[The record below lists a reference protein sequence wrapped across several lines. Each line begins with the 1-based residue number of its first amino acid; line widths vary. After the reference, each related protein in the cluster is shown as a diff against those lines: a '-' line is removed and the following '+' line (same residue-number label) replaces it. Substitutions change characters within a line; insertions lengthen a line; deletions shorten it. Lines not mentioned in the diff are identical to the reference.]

1 MKRIAY
7 AFSLAAMAGCAFMR
21 GGAHES
27 APPAQ
32 VSEADF
38 SRLAPD
44 EMGPVNEARE
54 YLASAR
60 EEQGRAKLRQQD
72 TMHEADLA
80 KADQQAAYSDEQRAV
95 TQAKMANDSREPAQ
109 LEQARQFQE
118 LARLHK
124 SEAEAHAQ
132 YAAKLA
138 EARKADVQSAE
149 DQVALGEA
157 KLEWAKLQAM
167 QQANVPAAGKY
178 DPTGF
183 QARVDNAKKKCDHS
197 LQTASDLEGQASSLK
212 QLWQDLQQQLQ
223 AHGNA
228 TETG

>member
-7 AFSLAAMAGCAFMR
+7 ALSLAAMAGCAFMR

-32 VSEADF
+32 VSDADF

-54 YLASAR
+54 FLASAK

-72 TMHEADLA
+72 TVHEADLA

-95 TQAKMANDSREPAQ
+95 AQAKMANDSREPAQ

-118 LARLHK
+118 QARLHK

-138 EARKADVQSAE
+138 EARKADVQSAD

-183 QARVDNAKKKCDHS
+183 QARVDNAKKKCDLS
-197 LQTASDLEGQASSLK
+197 LQKASDLEGQASALR

-228 TETG
+228 SETG

>member
-1 MKRIAY
+1 MKRIAC

-21 GGAHES
+21 GGAPS

-32 VSEADF
+32 VSQADF

-44 EMGPVNEARE
+44 EMGPVKEARE
-54 YLASAR
+54 FLASAR
-60 EEQGRAKLRQQD
+60 EEEGRAKLRQQD
-72 TMHEADLA
+72 TVHEADLA
-80 KADQQAAYSDEQRAV
+80 KADQQAADSDEQRAV
-95 TQAKMANDSREPAQ
+95 TQAKMANDSREAAQ

-118 LARLHK
+118 QARLHK
-124 SEAEAHAQ
+124 SEADAHAQ

-167 QQANVPAAGKY
+167 QQAKVPAAGKY
-178 DPTGF
+178 DPTSF
-183 QARVDNAKKKCDHS
+183 QSRVDNAKKKCDQS
-197 LQTASDLEGQASSLK
+197 LQTASDLEEQASSLK
-212 QLWQDLQQQLQ
+212 QLWQDLQQQRQ
-223 AHGNA
+223 AYESVN
-228 TETG
+228 ETG

>member
-1 MKRIAY
+1 MKRIVY
-7 AFSLAAMAGCAFMR
+7 ALALAAMAGCAGMW
-21 GGAHES
+21 GGARES
-27 APPAQ
+27 APAAQ
-32 VSEADF
+32 VSQADF
-38 SRLAPD
+38 SRLTPD

-54 YLASAR
+54 FLASAR

-80 KADQQAAYSDEQRAV
+80 KADQQAADSDEQRAL
-95 TQAKMANDSREPAQ
+95 TQAKMANDSRDLAQ
-109 LEQARQFQE
+109 LEQARDFQE
-118 LARLHK
+118 RARLHK

-138 EARKADVQSAE
+138 EARKADVQSAN

-157 KLEWAKLQAM
+157 KLEWSKLQAL

-183 QARVDNAKKKCDHS
+183 QARVDDAKKKCDQS
-197 LQTASDLEGQASSLK
+197 LQKASDLEGQASSLE
-212 QLWQDLQQQLQ
+212 QLWLDLQQQLR

-228 TETG
+228 GEGG